1 MASVVDECWRLA
13 GDCGRWATE
22 SHDNAARVAFRQMA
36 KVWAQLAFS
45 LNYTPPPRNEPA
57 DIESSE
63 AFKKAASTE
72 NPILPE
78 PETSGGDPDHHRMLR
93 QPELVARHCTE
104 AGLVEKAAGYWGNAG
119 QRSLDRSAIVEAAT
133 QLTRALDQIA
143 NLPATPVLRQQQ
155 IKLQVALA
163 NALMHVKGYA
173 APEPKAAFAQALV
186 FIERAETLGEHPED
200 RCCCSQSFG
209 VFGARITWPLTAM
222 HYSTRQRR
230 SRKRAKSA
238 TLGV

>member
-57 DIESSE
+57 DVDIIESSE
-63 AFKKAASTE
+63 AFKKAASTK

-93 QPELVARHCTE
+93 Q
-104 AGLVEKAAGYWGNAG
+104 
-119 QRSLDRSAIVEAAT
+119 QRLSLPSRRPFPDR
-133 QLTRALDQIA
+133 
-143 NLPATPVLRQQQ
+143 
-155 IKLQVALA
+155 
-163 NALMHVKGYA
+163 
-173 APEPKAAFAQALV
+173 
-186 FIERAETLGEHPED
+186 
-200 RCCCSQSFG
+200 
-209 VFGARITWPLTAM
+209 
-222 HYSTRQRR
+222 
-230 SRKRAKSA
+230 
-238 TLGV
+238 